1 MKKKGNEKIGKE
13 REKSIAERFAEELV
27 EEIKEDFK
35 ERQQARR
42 PYELSWQLNMNF
54 LAGNQYCSVAG
65 DSLVE
70 DEKTFEWQEN
80 QVFNHIAPVYETR
93 LAKLSRV
100 RPKMTV
106 RPFTDEDKDVN
117 SAKLAKKILESC
129 SEKLSVN
136 GIIDKGTMWSE
147 ACGTVFYKIVW
158 DKEKGVKIKSDDKVY
173 TCGDVSVSVVPP
185 FEIYPDSSVCA
196 DLDECKS
203 IIHAKAYSSAEVK
216 EIWGADVKGEE
227 LKVFSLDGGVSMGG
241 RSYNKTAPGVTE
253 QVKKDAVLVI
263 ERYTR
268 PTKQNPDG
276 ELTVVAGDVLVYS
289 GPLPYRNGTDGE
301 RDFPFVRQVS
311 ILWAGCFWGV
321 SMIERLVPLQ
331 RAYNAVKCRKHEF
344 LNRIS
349 MGVLAVEDGSI
360 DTDLVDGEWLTPG
373 KVLVY
378 RQGANL
384 PRLLSSGSV
393 PDDFNL
399 EEQRLLAEFLQVSG
413 VSEFMRNSKTQTG
426 LTSGV
431 ALQLLIEQD
440 DTRLAVSAEQIRGA
454 IKTVGQH
461 ILRLYKQ
468 FATAAR
474 LEKVFSTA
482 RACPRQL
489 AVSSLVLLNK
499 TDLATEAQCAEAKAL
514 ILRANP
520 AARIRRTQFGRFEP
534 EWLSLVVPDVDV
546 DEVLDMPDITLQKAV
561 LQIRPTMPFTALQ
574 KCLVQLAG
582 ETWRIKGFVR
592 VPEGIFY
599 VDCTGPEVR
608 LTPWQGEADNRLV
621 LLAGKGMQLR
631 RTARTA
637 VQWYNDY
644 IEELSMH

>member
-1 MKKKGNEKIGKE
+1 
-13 REKSIAERFAEELV
+13 
-27 EEIKEDFK
+27 
-35 ERQQARR
+35 
-42 PYELSWQLNMNF
+42 
-54 LAGNQYCSVAG
+54 
-65 DSLVE
+65 
-70 DEKTFEWQEN
+70 
-80 QVFNHIAPVYETR
+80 
-93 LAKLSRV
+93 
-100 RPKMTV
+100 
-106 RPFTDEDKDVN
+106 
-117 SAKLAKKILESC
+117 
-129 SEKLSVN
+129 
-136 GIIDKGTMWSE
+136 
-147 ACGTVFYKIVW
+147 
-158 DKEKGVKIKSDDKVY
+158 
-173 TCGDVSVSVVPP
+173 
-185 FEIYPDSSVCA
+185 
-196 DLDECKS
+196 
-203 IIHAKAYSSAEVK
+203 
-216 EIWGADVKGEE
+216 
-227 LKVFSLDGGVSMGG
+227 MGG

-349 MGVLAVEDGSI
+349 MGVAGGGGRLDRHRFGGRRVAHA
-360 DTDLVDGEWLTPG
+360 
-373 KVLVY
+373 
-378 RQGANL
+378 RQGAGL
-384 PRLLSSGSV
+384 QAGRKSAPSAQLGSV

-474 LEKVFSTA
+474 LEKVVGDNGSIEVFYFSGSDISSDDVVFETENDLNETPASRKSMVMDLLNAGLLSDETGRVSPTNKVKILEMMGFGNWETAQNLNQLHVKKPSAKPAHDGGRRAPRYRQSRDSHRRA
-482 RACPRQL
+482 RAFCNQRTGRADRQGNGGGG
-489 AVSSLVLLNK
+489 VK
-499 TDLATEAQCAEAKAL
+499 THSAAQGDAF
-514 ILRANP
+514 RP
-520 AARIRRTQFGRFEP
+520 AA
-534 EWLSLVVPDVDV
+534 
-546 DEVLDMPDITLQKAV
+546 
-561 LQIRPTMPFTALQ
+561 
-574 KCLVQLAG
+574 
-582 ETWRIKGFVR
+582 
-592 VPEGIFY
+592 
-599 VDCTGPEVR
+599 
-608 LTPWQGEADNRLV
+608 
-621 LLAGKGMQLR
+621 
-631 RTARTA
+631 
-637 VQWYNDY
+637 
-644 IEELSMH
+644 

>member
-1 MKKKGNEKIGKE
+1 M
-13 REKSIAERFAEELV
+13 
-27 EEIKEDFK
+27 
-35 ERQQARR
+35 
-42 PYELSWQLNMNF
+42 
-54 LAGNQYCSVAG
+54 
-65 DSLVE
+65 
-70 DEKTFEWQEN
+70 
-80 QVFNHIAPVYETR
+80 
-93 LAKLSRV
+93 
-100 RPKMTV
+100 
-106 RPFTDEDKDVN
+106 
-117 SAKLAKKILESC
+117 
-129 SEKLSVN
+129 
-136 GIIDKGTMWSE
+136 
-147 ACGTVFYKIVW
+147 FYKIVW

-289 GPLPYRNGTDGE
+289 GSAALQKRHGRRKGFSFRAAGFHSLGGMLLGRFHDRTSGAAAKSLQCS
-301 RDFPFVRQVS
+301 QVPQARVS
-311 ILWAGCFWGV
+311 QQNIHGRAGGGG
-321 SMIERLVPLQ
+321 RLDRHRFGGRRV
-331 RAYNAVKCRKHEF
+331 AHA
-344 LNRIS
+344 
-349 MGVLAVEDGSI
+349 
-360 DTDLVDGEWLTPG
+360 
-373 KVLVY
+373 
-378 RQGANL
+378 RQGAGL
-384 PRLLSSGSV
+384 QAGRKSAPSAQLGQRA
-393 PDDFNL
+393 DDFNL

-474 LEKVFSTA
+474 LEKVVGDNGSIEVFYFSGSDI
-482 RACPRQL
+482 
-489 AVSSLVLLNK
+489 SSDDVVFETENDLNETPASRKSMVMDLLNAGLLSDETGRVSPTNK
-499 TDLATEAQCAEAKAL
+499 VKILEMMGFGNWETAQNLNQLHVKKAERENLRMTED
-514 ILRANP
+514 
-520 AARIRRTQFGRFEP
+520 
-534 EWLSLVVPDVDV
+534 VVPLDIDNHEIHI
-546 DEVLDMPDITLQKAV
+546 DEHVRFVISGQAAQTGRETEEAV
-561 LQIRPTMPFTALQ
+561 LKHIRLHKAMLSDLPLKT
-574 KCLVQLAG
+574 
-582 ETWRIKGFVR
+582 E
-592 VPEGIFY
+592 EG
-599 VDCTGPEVR
+599 
-608 LTPWQGEADNRLV
+608 A
-621 LLAGKGMQLR
+621 
-631 RTARTA
+631 
-637 VQWYNDY
+637 
-644 IEELSMH
+644 

>member
-70 DEKTFEWQEN
+70 DEKTFEWQEK

-373 KVLVY
+373 KVLV
-378 RQGANL
+378 
-384 PRLLSSGSV
+384 S
-393 PDDFNL
+393 
-399 EEQRLLAEFLQVSG
+399 
-413 VSEFMRNSKTQTG
+413 
-426 LTSGV
+426 
-431 ALQLLIEQD
+431 
-440 DTRLAVSAEQIRGA
+440 
-454 IKTVGQH
+454 VGQH

-474 LEKVFSTA
+474 LEKVVGDNGSIEVFYFSGSDI
-482 RACPRQL
+482 
-489 AVSSLVLLNK
+489 SSDDVVFETENDLNETPASRKSMVMDLLNAGLLSDETGRVSPTNK
-499 TDLATEAQCAEAKAL
+499 VKILEMMGFGNWETAQNLNQLHVKKAERENLRMTED
-514 ILRANP
+514 
-520 AARIRRTQFGRFEP
+520 
-534 EWLSLVVPDVDV
+534 VVPLDIDNHEIHI
-546 DEVLDMPDITLQKAV
+546 DEHVRFVISGQAAQTGRETEEAV
-561 LQIRPTMPFTALQ
+561 LKHIRLHKAMLSDLPLKT
-574 KCLVQLAG
+574 
-582 ETWRIKGFVR
+582 E
-592 VPEGIFY
+592 EG
-599 VDCTGPEVR
+599 
-608 LTPWQGEADNRLV
+608 A
-621 LLAGKGMQLR
+621 
-631 RTARTA
+631 
-637 VQWYNDY
+637 
-644 IEELSMH
+644 

>member
-1 MKKKGNEKIGKE
+1 MKKEKNEKRKD
-13 REKSIAERFAEELV
+13 KTVVDRFAEELV
-27 EEIKEDFK
+27 AEILDDFK

-42 PYELSWQLNMNF
+42 PYELNWQLNLNF

-65 DSLVE
+65 DSIVA
-70 DEKTFEWQEN
+70 DESTYEWQEK

-106 RPFTDEDKDVN
+106 RPFSDEDKDVN

-136 GIIDKGTMWSE
+136 GLIDKGTMWSE
-147 ACGTVFYKIVW
+147 ACGTVFYKILW
-158 DKEKGVKIKSDDKVY
+158 DKEKGVRIKSDDKIY

-203 IIHAKAYSSAEVK
+203 IIHAKAYSSGEVK
-216 EIWGADVKGEE
+216 EIWGVDVVGEE
-227 LKVFSLDGGVSMGG
+227 LKVFSLDGGASMGG
-241 RSYNKTAPGVTE
+241 RSYNKTVPSVTE

-263 ERYTR
+263 ERYTK
-268 PTKQNPDG
+268 PTKQKPDG
-276 ELTVVAGDVLVYS
+276 ELVVVAGDVLVYA

-321 SMIERLVPLQ
+321 SMIERLIPLQ

-360 DTDLVDGEWLTPG
+360 DTELVDGEWLTPG
-373 KVLVY
+373 KVIVY

-399 EEQRLLAEFLQVSG
+399 EEQRLLSEFLQVSG
-413 VSEFMRNSKTQTG
+413 VSEFMRNSRTQTG

-454 IKTVGQH
+454 IKTTGQH

-468 FATAAR
+468 FASAAR
-474 LEKVFSTA
+474 LEKVVGDNGSIEVFYFRGSDI
-482 RACPRQL
+482 
-489 AVSSLVLLNK
+489 SSDDVVFETENDLNETPASRKSMVMDLLNAGLLSDETGRVSPTNK
-499 TDLATEAQCAEAKAL
+499 VKILEMMGFGNWETAQNLNQLHVKKAERENLHITEVEMPLEIDNHEIHIDEHVRFVISGQAAQL
-514 ILRANP
+514 
-520 AARIRRTQFGRFEP
+520 
-534 EWLSLVVPDVDV
+534 
-546 DEVLDMPDITLQKAV
+546 
-561 LQIRPTMPFTALQ
+561 
-574 KCLVQLAG
+574 
-582 ETWRIKGFVR
+582 
-592 VPEGIFY
+592 
-599 VDCTGPEVR
+599 
-608 LTPWQGEADNRLV
+608 
-621 LLAGKGMQLR
+621 GKGAEEAALEHIRQHKAMLSAQPQPEKKE
-631 RTARTA
+631 A
-637 VQWYNDY
+637 VA
-644 IEELSMH
+644 

>member
-70 DEKTFEWQEN
+70 DEKSFEWQEK

-399 EEQRLLAEFLQVSG
+399 EEQRLLAESLQVSG

-474 LEKVFSTA
+474 LEKVVGDNGSIEVFYFSGSDI
-482 RACPRQL
+482 
-489 AVSSLVLLNK
+489 SSDDVVFETENDLNETPASRKSMVMDLLNAGLLSDETGRVSPTNK
-499 TDLATEAQCAEAKAL
+499 VKILEMMGFGNWETAQNLNQLHVKKAERENLRMTED
-514 ILRANP
+514 
-520 AARIRRTQFGRFEP
+520 
-534 EWLSLVVPDVDV
+534 VVPLDIDNHEIHI
-546 DEVLDMPDITLQKAV
+546 DEHVRFVISGQAAQTGRETEEAV
-561 LQIRPTMPFTALQ
+561 LKHIRLHKAMLSDLPLKT
-574 KCLVQLAG
+574 
-582 ETWRIKGFVR
+582 E
-592 VPEGIFY
+592 EG
-599 VDCTGPEVR
+599 
-608 LTPWQGEADNRLV
+608 A
-621 LLAGKGMQLR
+621 
-631 RTARTA
+631 
-637 VQWYNDY
+637 
-644 IEELSMH
+644 

>member
-70 DEKTFEWQEN
+70 DEKTFEWQEK

-241 RSYNKTAPGVTE
+241 RSYNKTVPGVTE

-289 GPLPYRNGTDGE
+289 GSAALQKRHGRRKGFSFRAAGFHSLGGMLLGRFHDRTSGAAAKSLQ
-301 RDFPFVRQVS
+301 RRQVPQARVS
-311 ILWAGCFWGV
+311 QQNIHGRAGGGG
-321 SMIERLVPLQ
+321 RLDRHRFGGRRV
-331 RAYNAVKCRKHEF
+331 AHA
-344 LNRIS
+344 
-349 MGVLAVEDGSI
+349 
-360 DTDLVDGEWLTPG
+360 
-373 KVLVY
+373 
-378 RQGANL
+378 RQGAGL
-384 PRLLSSGSV
+384 QAGRKSAPSAQLGQRARRLQPRRAEAACGVFAGVGSV
-393 PDDFNL
+393 
-399 EEQRLLAEFLQVSG
+399 G
-413 VSEFMRNSKTQTG
+413 VYEKQQNS
-426 LTSGV
+426 
-431 ALQLLIEQD
+431 D
-440 DTRLAVSAEQIRGA
+440 GA
-454 IKTVGQH
+454 
-461 ILRLYKQ
+461 Y
-468 FATAAR
+468 
-474 LEKVFSTA
+474 
-482 RACPRQL
+482 
-489 AVSSLVLLNK
+489 
-499 TDLATEAQCAEAKAL
+499 
-514 ILRANP
+514 
-520 AARIRRTQFGRFEP
+520 
-534 EWLSLVVPDVDV
+534 
-546 DEVLDMPDITLQKAV
+546 
-561 LQIRPTMPFTALQ
+561 
-574 KCLVQLAG
+574 
-582 ETWRIKGFVR
+582 
-592 VPEGIFY
+592 
-599 VDCTGPEVR
+599 
-608 LTPWQGEADNRLV
+608 
-621 LLAGKGMQLR
+621 
-631 RTARTA
+631 
-637 VQWYNDY
+637 
-644 IEELSMH
+644 

>member
-1 MKKKGNEKIGKE
+1 M
-13 REKSIAERFAEELV
+13 
-27 EEIKEDFK
+27 
-35 ERQQARR
+35 
-42 PYELSWQLNMNF
+42 
-54 LAGNQYCSVAG
+54 
-65 DSLVE
+65 
-70 DEKTFEWQEN
+70 
-80 QVFNHIAPVYETR
+80 FNHIAPVYETR

-378 RQGANL
+378 RQGRKSAPSAQL
-384 PRLLSSGSV
+384 GQRARRLQPRRAEAACGVFAGVGSV
-393 PDDFNL
+393 
-399 EEQRLLAEFLQVSG
+399 G
-413 VSEFMRNSKTQTG
+413 VYAKQQNS
-426 LTSGV
+426 
-431 ALQLLIEQD
+431 D
-440 DTRLAVSAEQIRGA
+440 GA
-454 IKTVGQH
+454 
-461 ILRLYKQ
+461 Y
-468 FATAAR
+468 
-474 LEKVFSTA
+474 
-482 RACPRQL
+482 
-489 AVSSLVLLNK
+489 
-499 TDLATEAQCAEAKAL
+499 
-514 ILRANP
+514 
-520 AARIRRTQFGRFEP
+520 
-534 EWLSLVVPDVDV
+534 
-546 DEVLDMPDITLQKAV
+546 
-561 LQIRPTMPFTALQ
+561 
-574 KCLVQLAG
+574 
-582 ETWRIKGFVR
+582 
-592 VPEGIFY
+592 
-599 VDCTGPEVR
+599 
-608 LTPWQGEADNRLV
+608 
-621 LLAGKGMQLR
+621 
-631 RTARTA
+631 
-637 VQWYNDY
+637 
-644 IEELSMH
+644 